1 MCACRCTAASI
12 LTSVSEQ
19 PLDHSFCSLRVIIDK
34 SLLGLD
40 VCSGDLDH
48 KSERWAGLDVGTRS
62 RSKNMAE
69 NPCPALKKIS
79 EQLTCPVCLEA
90 YKKPKVLDCHH
101 VFCCKCLEGLTRR
114 DDSVALICPTC
125 RHETLVPERSI
136 DGLKSAFHI
145 QSLFDIQETLL
156 EQRKP
161 STPTNSQ
168 SSTGEYCSNHPHRVL
183 EMFCD
188 MCMRPICCAC
198 IVDDHKSHSFS
209 LIADTVREQK
219 HTLSL
224 QSKMLEQQLQV
235 SQRLLENISL
245 NVEQVKQNR
254 TAVEEKIQRNF
265 ELFHKILDVRQRELN
280 DNLSNLTQHKLEA
293 LAVKTSTLE
302 TVEAKAKGMLGSAKV
317 ILDSENVTDILTAKK
332 RLADVLQQTSTETIV
347 LSSDPELL
355 VKADLGFFYGLSN
368 FESLS
373 TVGELYTQ
381 VPCARNSVLQVVDE
395 TTCVRLGNTLSLLLH
410 IKDQHGAC
418 VKSDFKDMKCE
429 MLPFGLV
436 NCFPFVSMNLSK
448 CSDGCYKVSNTPT
461 VRGRHRLEIT
471 MNDEH
476 VVGSPC
482 QITVCPPPTVYSV
495 PLRCVKNLNAPW
507 GVAISSMDRVII
519 TENKSHSLLVFGQE
533 ADKIV
538 RSVGKSILSDIFQQQ
553 PSDVFIDGDDQLY
566 ISEQHTFAIKKC
578 DMDGNVLKSVGS
590 PGDTSLRF
598 MSPMGMCINP
608 QNGRLYVADMQNHR
622 IQVLNSDLTF
632 HSFIVSSTDGKHTVR
647 LPSDIAFDQ
656 SGTMYVTDNE
666 SHCVNVYSFNCE
678 YLRAIGKK
686 GKKEGQLGLPF
697 GICLDEKGHIFVA
710 EVFNDRVSIFKT
722 CGDFVRCFGS
732 HGTNPGQFNRPHKVT
747 IDKAGYLYVTDTGN
761 NRLQVF

>member
-1 MCACRCTAASI
+1 
-12 LTSVSEQ
+12 
-19 PLDHSFCSLRVIIDK
+19 
-34 SLLGLD
+34 
-40 VCSGDLDH
+40 
-48 KSERWAGLDVGTRS
+48 
-62 RSKNMAE
+62 MAE
-69 NPCPALKKIS
+69 SPALKKIS

-90 YKKPKVLDCHH
+90 YKEPKVLDCHH

-114 DDSVALICPTC
+114 DDSVALTCPTC
-125 RHETLVPERSI
+125 RHETPVPERSL
-136 DGLKSAFHI
+136 DRLKSAFHI

-156 EQRKP
+156 KP
-161 STPTNSQ
+161 ADSQ
-168 SSTGEYCSNHPHRVL
+168 SLKGEYCPNHPHRVL

-198 IVDDHKSHSFS
+198 IVEDHKSHSFS
-209 LIADTVREQK
+209 LIADTVREQR
-219 HTLSL
+219 HMLSL

-235 SQRLLENISL
+235 SQNLLEKISL
-245 NVEQVKQNR
+245 NAEQVKQNH

-280 DNLSNLTQHKLEA
+280 DDLSNLTRQKLEA

-302 TVEAKAKGMLGSAKV
+302 TVEAEAKGMLESANV
-317 ILDSENVTDILTAKK
+317 ILDSDNVADIISAKK
-332 RLADVLQQTSTETIV
+332 QLADVLLQTSTDNAM
-347 LSSDPELL
+347 LSSDPK
-355 VKADLGFFYGLSN
+355 VKSDLGFSGGLSDVD
-368 FESLS
+368 SLS
-373 TVGELYTQ
+373 TVGKLYTQ

-395 TTCVRLGNTLSLLLH
+395 TTCLQLGDTLSFLLC
-410 IKDQHGAC
+410 IKDQYGAC
-418 VKSDFKDMKCE
+418 VLKRDFKDMKCE

-436 NCFPFVSMNLSK
+436 NCFPAVSVNISK
-448 CSDGCYKVSNTPT
+448 CSDGRYKVSNTPT

-471 MNDEH
+471 INDEH

-482 QITVCPPPTVYSV
+482 QITVCPPPAVYSV
-495 PLRCVKNLNAPW
+495 PLHCVKNLKAPW
-507 GVAISSMDRVII
+507 GVAISSKDCVII

-538 RSVGKSILSDIFQQQ
+538 RSVGKSILSNIFQQ
-553 PSDVFIDGDDQLY
+553 PSDVFIDGNDQLF
-566 ISEQHTFAIKKC
+566 ISEQHTFSIKKC

-598 MSPMGMCINP
+598 MSPMGICVNP

-632 HSFIVSSTDGKHTVR
+632 HSFIVSSTDGKHIVR

-666 SHCVNVYSFNCE
+666 SHCVHVYSSSCE
-678 YLRAIGKK
+678 YLRVIGKK

-697 GICLDEKGHIFVA
+697 GICLDGKGHIFVT
-710 EVFNDRVSIFKT
+710 EMFNDRVSIFKT

-732 HGTNPGQFNRPHKVT
+732 HGANPGQFNRPHKVT

-761 NRLQVF
+761 NCLQVF